1 MELNALLAQPVAL
14 PSLPRAVALLM
25 SELAQNEPS
34 LRRLNQLFGTDPAL
48 AARLLE
54 LANSPT
60 FQLPGQIAGIPR
72 RWRCWAP
79 HSCARWSRRRRWAPR
94 RALCQG

>member
-25 SELAQNEPS
+25 SELAQGEPS

-60 FQLPGQIAGIPR
+60 FQLPRQIAGIPE
-72 RWRCWAP
+72 AL
-79 HSCARWSRRRRWAPR
+79 ALLGKIG
-94 RALCQG
+94 RAHV